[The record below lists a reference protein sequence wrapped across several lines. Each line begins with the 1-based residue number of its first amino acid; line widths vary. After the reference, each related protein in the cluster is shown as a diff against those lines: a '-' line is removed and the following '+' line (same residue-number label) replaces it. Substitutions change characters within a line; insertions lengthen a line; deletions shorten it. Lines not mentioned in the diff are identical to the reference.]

1 MSKRSLQLQHLNHKM
16 ASFALLTEVAIPP
29 TGWIK
34 AIRTALGMSMQQ
46 LGRKLSITKQS
57 IQDIEKREKEG
68 AITIKALSELG
79 KALDMR
85 LVYGFVPNDGSL
97 DALIEKKAAQ
107 LATTIV
113 LRTSNT
119 MKLEDQENSRQRIA
133 KAIQEKTA
141 ELKNEMPKILWD

>member
-1 MSKRSLQLQHLNHKM
+1 MSKKSLQLQQLNHKM
-16 ASFALLTEVAIPP
+16 ASFSLLTEVAIPP

-57 IQDIEKREKEG
+57 IQDIENREKEG

-119 MKLEDQENSRQRIA
+119 MKLEDQENSRERIK

>member
-1 MSKRSLQLQHLNHKM
+1 MSKRSLQLQQLNNKM
-16 ASFALLTEVAIPP
+16 AAFALLTEVAIPP

-34 AIRTALGMSMQQ
+34 AIRKALGMSMQQ
-46 LGRKLSITKQS
+46 LGKKLSITKQS

-68 AITIKALSELG
+68 AITIKALRELG

-97 DALIEKKAAQ
+97 GALIEKKAAQ

-119 MKLEDQENSRQRIA
+119 MKLEDQENSRERIS

>member
-1 MSKRSLQLQHLNHKM
+1 MSKKSLQLQQLNNKM

-29 TGWIK
+29 TGWVK
-34 AIRTALGMSMQQ
+34 AIRTALGMSMLQ
-46 LGRKLSITKQS
+46 LGKKLSITKQS
-57 IQDIEKREKEG
+57 IQDIEKREQEG

-85 LVYGFVPNDGSL
+85 FVYGFVPNDGSL
-97 DALIEKKAAQ
+97 DSLIEKKAAQ

-119 MKLEDQENSRQRIA
+119 MKLEDQENSQERIK

-141 ELKNEMPKILWD
+141 DLKNEMPKILWD

>member
-1 MSKRSLQLQHLNHKM
+1 M

-119 MKLEDQENSRQRIA
+119 MKLKDQENSRQRIA